1 MFGEIT
7 PHLYGTAPSRE
18 ICDRAKRRHP
28 QLLSSSLYLPLSF
41 AAPPTH
47 LPTATDGPGLVNV
60 RLSAR
65 MKKRH
70 CRR

>member
-1 MFGEIT
+1 MLGEIT
-7 PHLYGTAPSRE
+7 PHLHGSAPSSE

-28 QLLSSSLYLPLSF
+28 QLLSSSLYLPLSS

-47 LPTATDGPGLVNV
+47 LPAAPDGPGLVNV
-60 RLSAR
+60 RLPAR
-65 MKKRH
+65 MKNRY